1 MASAWKPLHLHSRHN
16 GIPPLLVK
24 YKFGP
29 SDYVVWLTD
38 LSYIWTESLGRKQ
51 IIGKACSVDTSIDP
65 SGESAQMF
73 LFLEKLEDA
82 LGQLQ
87 GTSVKLDSNDT
98 DQLILHTSIPLP
110 HPLQPLEWS
119 FVLSL
124 ASKPSF
130 TLEFVSPLL
139 SQQFIAK
146 LEKSSLV
153 QQLKE
158 KDNVISKLIDKMQG
172 DGIDLGKVFPSA
184 VSTKAGTGPTARRAL
199 ARSIK
204 GLGEFEKDRWE
215 NQIAKDNEFPKDL
228 DDVLTQVFDN
238 DIKVDNEGVQI
249 TDYAEWWKVIGPR
262 ESHGV
267 EATPPMP
274 QSDAEQ
280 EAVVEDDY
288 QVHTFSIV
296 IRGI

>member
-1 MASAWKPLHLHSRHN
+1 MASAWRPLHLHPKNN

-24 YKFGP
+24 YKFGL

-82 LGQLQ
+82 LGQVQ
-87 GTSVKLDSNDT
+87 GTSVKLGSNDT
-98 DQLILHTSIPLP
+98 NQLILHTSVPLP

-130 TLEFVSPLL
+130 TFEFVSPLL
-139 SQQFIAK
+139 SQQFTAK

-158 KDNVISKLIDKMQG
+158 KDIVISKLVDKMQG

-184 VSTKAGTGPTARRAL
+184 VSTKPGTGPTTRRAL
-199 ARSIK
+199 AKSVR
-204 GLGEFEKDRWE
+204 GLGEFDKDRWE
-215 NQIAKDNEFPKDL
+215 NQVAKDNEFPKDL
-228 DDVLTQVFDN
+228 DDVLSQVFDN
-238 DIKVDNEGVQI
+238 DIKVDSEGLHI
-249 TDYAEWWKVIGPR
+249 TDHAEWWKGIGRR

-274 QSDAEQ
+274 SGDAEQ

-288 QVHTFSIV
+288 QVHTFCIL

>member
-1 MASAWKPLHLHSRHN
+1 MASAWRPLHLHSKNN

-51 IIGKACSVDTSIDP
+51 IIGKACSIDTSIDP

-87 GTSVKLDSNDT
+87 GTSVNLGSNDT
-98 DQLILHTSIPLP
+98 NQLILHTSIPLP

-124 ASKPSF
+124 ASNPSF

-139 SQQFIAK
+139 SQQFTAK

-172 DGIDLGKVFPSA
+172 DGIDLGNVFPSA

-199 ARSIK
+199 AKSIR
-204 GLGEFEKDRWE
+204 GLGEFDKDRWE
-215 NQIAKDNEFPKDL
+215 YEIAKNNEFPQDL
-228 DDVLTQVFDN
+228 DDVLIQVFDN
-238 DIKVDNEGVQI
+238 DMNVDSEGLHI
-249 TDYAEWWKVIGPR
+249 TDHAEWWKGIGPR

-267 EATPPMP
+267 GAMPPMP
-274 QSDAEQ
+274 QRDAEQ
-280 EAVVEDDY
+280 EVVVEDEY
-288 QVHTFSIV
+288 QVHAFCIV
-296 IRGI
+296 IKGI

>member
-1 MASAWKPLHLHSRHN
+1 MASAWRPLHLHPENN
-16 GIPPLLVK
+16 GVPPLLVK
-24 YKFGP
+24 YKFGT

-38 LSYIWTESLGRKQ
+38 LSSIWTESLGRKQ
-51 IIGKACSVDTSIDP
+51 IIGKACSIDTSIDP

-87 GTSVKLDSNDT
+87 GTSVKLGSNDAN
-98 DQLILHTSIPLP
+98 QLILHTSIPLP

-124 ASKPSF
+124 ASNPTF

-139 SQQFIAK
+139 SQQFTAK

-158 KDNVISKLIDKMQG
+158 KDNVISKLVDKMQSE
-172 DGIDLGKVFPSA
+172 GIDLGKVFPNA
-184 VSTKAGTGPTARRAL
+184 VSTKSGTGPTARRAL
-199 ARSIK
+199 AKSIR
-204 GLGEFEKDRWE
+204 GLGEFDKDRWE
-215 NQIAKDNEFPKDL
+215 IQVAKENGFSTGL
-228 DDVLTQVFDN
+228 DDVLKQVFDN
-238 DIKVDNEGVQI
+238 DKKVDSEGLHI
-249 TDYAEWWKVIGPR
+249 TNHAEWWKKTGWR

-267 EATPPMP
+267 GTTPPIP
-274 QSDAEQ
+274 PRDVEQ
-280 EAVVEDDY
+280 EIVVEDEY
-288 QVHTFSIV
+288 QVHKFCSSM
-296 IRGI
+296 RGI

>member
-1 MASAWKPLHLHSRHN
+1 MTSAWRPLHLHPKN
-16 GIPPLLVK
+16 NDIPPLLVK
-24 YKFGP
+24 YKFGR

-38 LSYIWTESLGRKQ
+38 LSCIWTESLGRKQ

-82 LGQLQ
+82 LGQVQ
-87 GTSVKLDSNDT
+87 GTSVKLGSNDT
-98 DQLILHTSIPLP
+98 NQVILNTSIPLP

-139 SQQFIAK
+139 SRQFTAK

-158 KDNVISKLIDKMQG
+158 KDSVISKLIDKMQG
-172 DGIDLGKVFPSA
+172 EGIDLGKVFPSV
-184 VSTKAGTGPTARRAL
+184 VSTKSGTGPTARRAL
-199 ARSIK
+199 AKSIR
-204 GLGEFEKDRWE
+204 GLGEFDKDRWE
-215 NQIAKDNEFPKDL
+215 NQIAQDNGFPRDL
-228 DDVLTQVFDN
+228 DDVLTQVFGN
-238 DIKVDNEGVQI
+238 DIKVDGEALHI
-249 TDYAEWWKVIGPR
+249 TDHAEWWKTIGRR

-267 EATPPMP
+267 GATPPMP
-274 QSDAEQ
+274 PSNAEQ
-280 EAVVEDDY
+280 EIVVEDEY
-288 QVHTFSIV
+288 QVHTFRILM
-296 IRGI
+296 RGI

>member
-1 MASAWKPLHLHSRHN
+1 MASAWRPLHLHSKHHE
-16 GIPPLLVK
+16 IPPLLVK
-24 YKFGP
+24 YEFGP

-87 GTSVKLDSNDT
+87 GTSVKLGRNDT
-98 DQLILHTSIPLP
+98 NQLILHTSTPLP

-119 FVLSL
+119 FVLSPAL
-124 ASKPSF
+124 KSTF

-139 SQQFIAK
+139 SQQFTAK

-172 DGIDLGKVFPSA
+172 DGIDLGKVFPGA
-184 VSTKAGTGPTARRAL
+184 VSTKSGTGPTARRAL
-199 ARSIK
+199 AKSIR
-204 GLGEFEKDRWE
+204 GLGEFDKDRWE
-215 NQIAKDNEFPKDL
+215 TQVTKDNGFPRDL
-228 DDVLTQVFDN
+228 DEALSQVFDN
-238 DIKVDNEGVQI
+238 DRKVGSEGLHI
-249 TDYAEWWKVIGPR
+249 TDHAEWWKRTGWR
-262 ESHGV
+262 DSHGAG
-267 EATPPMP
+267 ATPPMP
-274 QSDAEQ
+274 PSDAEQ
-280 EAVVEDDY
+280 ESVVEDEY
-288 QVHTFSIV
+288 QVHTFCNLM
-296 IRGI
+296 RGI